1 LHNHKNSKEQNMEF
15 KIQANIIMSK
25 ELSIEADNLSEA
37 MDKAQKVMAGPQNMK
52 EFKPSKVQY
61 EVLNYAVS

>member
-1 LHNHKNSKEQNMEF
+1 MEF

-25 ELSIEADNLSEA
+25 ELSIEADNLSDA
-37 MDKAQKVMAGPQNMK
+37 MDKAQEMMASPQNMK
-52 EFKPSKVQY
+52 EFKPSNVQY

>member
-1 LHNHKNSKEQNMEF
+1 MEF